1 MTDNGTKIREK
12 KPKWKKIFI
21 IATVAILLVINIA
34 VMVYNVREAACPQRN
49 RSSYSLE
56 ASDPELRTVLNI
68 DTRSNRSYGVVTMRH
83 IEYGILYTV
92 IIMFIPNLICAGIAF
107 TIYKVL
113 DRGNNPGG
121 WKIPLVIIV
130 TVTAALL
137 IIVAL
142 GTRSYLRKAK
152 NCASSV
158 RAHAPVIYLYGDNE
172 TQVNVQVDL
181 NGSFTFTYPQYDSR
195 NGWTVTP
202 SSDGTLT
209 DINGDTYDFLFWEGD
224 MWFEQDR
231 SQGFCISGAETEEFL
246 WQAAYELG
254 LNETE
259 ASAFVGYWT
268 PKMENNP
275 YNVIMFQGEGF
286 DEAARLDI
294 DPAPDVLVRVNMLW
308 YPSDEFVAI
317 APQPLSQMGVPLSAR
332 HGLTA
337 VEWGGEMV
345 MPE

>member
-1 MTDNGTKIREK
+1 MTDNGTKISEK

-21 IATVAILLVINIA
+21 IVTVAILLVINIA
-34 VMVYNVREAACPQRN
+34 VQVYIVREAACRQRN
-49 RSSYSLE
+49 SGSYRTE
-56 ASDPELRTVLNI
+56 VIDPELRTVLNI
-68 DTRSNRSYGVVTMRH
+68 EPENNRSHSVVSMKD
-83 IEYGILYTV
+83 IGINILGTA
-92 IIMFIPNLICAGIAF
+92 IIMLIPNGLCAGIAF

-113 DRGNNPGG
+113 DRKNEPGG
-121 WKIPLVIIV
+121 WISPLVVTVIV
-130 TVTAALL
+130 TACV
-137 IIVAL
+137 IVCVVGA
-142 GTRSYLRKAK
+142 GRYINRAK
-152 NCASSV
+152 NCATSV

-181 NGSFTFTYPQYDSR
+181 NGSFTLTYPQYDSR

-231 SQGFCISGAETEEFL
+231 SQGFCIPGDETEEFL
-246 WQAAYELG
+246 SRAASELG

-294 DPAPDVLVRVNMLW
+294 DPAPDVLIRVNMLW
-308 YPSDEFVAI
+308 YPSDEFVDVD
-317 APQPLSQMGVPLSAR
+317 PQPLSQMGVPLSDR